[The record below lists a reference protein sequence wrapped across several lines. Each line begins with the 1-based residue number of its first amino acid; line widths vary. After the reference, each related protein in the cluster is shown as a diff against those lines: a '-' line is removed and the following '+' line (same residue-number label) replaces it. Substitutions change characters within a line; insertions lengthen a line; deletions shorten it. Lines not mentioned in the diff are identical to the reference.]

1 MTALPTP
8 GIYKVDPVHSNVD
21 FVARHL
27 IASKVRGNFT
37 EFEGTITIGDSIE
50 NSSVVASVKAASI
63 TTGNE
68 MRDGHLRTADFLEE
82 EKYPTLDFKST
93 KITSKGGDDYE
104 MVGDFTLHGVTKSL
118 TFSLEYLGT
127 GPSMTPGVSVVGFEA
142 KSEFDRKDFNI
153 NFDGSLEN
161 GSLIVGN
168 KIGIQLTVEAA
179 SEAPEATA

>member
-168 KIGIQLTVEAA
+168 KIGIQLTVEALL
-179 SEAPEATA
+179 EA

>member
-8 GIYKVDPVHSNVD
+8 GIYKVDPVHSNLD

-168 KIGIQLTVEAA
+168 KIGIQLTVEELL
-179 SEAPEATA
+179 EA